1 MRGILIVTGLQLRN
15 YILDRLSRSYGRSSA
30 EAAAAQFC
38 ALKML
43 LLQQLNFEASQA
55 AIHIDLRQVHL
66 SSAWP
71 LYTYM
76 LN

>member
-1 MRGILIVTGLQLRN
+1 VGPRAYAAEGRDN
-15 YILDRLSRSYGRSSA
+15 HHHILDRLSRSYGRSSA

-43 LLQQLNFEASQA
+43 LLQQLSSEASQA
-55 AIHIDLRQVHL
+55 AIHIDLRQVYL

-71 LYTYM
+71 LYTFM
-76 LN
+76 